1 MLRSQVARQTELGKA
16 AKKIMD
22 QGALVSDEIM
32 VNMIKDELVN
42 NKECHDGYVYCCAV
56 IPTSFGATLLGV
68 RGVSGVDAL

>member
-32 VNMIKDELVN
+32 VNMIQDELVKN
-42 NKECHDGYVYCCAV
+42 PECKAG
-56 IPTSFGATLLGV
+56 
-68 RGVSGVDAL
+68 